1 MKLKA
6 KLITGVAGLSSI
18 IILICSLFTYI
29 SIKNFSNNVDNL
41 TNGLSEVVEKD
52 VSGFSG
58 HYAGT
63 LTYLEGKNV
72 VEKLDNII
80 QSIEYPL
87 NASKSTTNPAIL
99 GELFKGFVNK
109 NDYISSM
116 YIASNNGIIA
126 SYSKDKMEP
135 KQVSEEWYQKA
146 KTLKNDQIYISNMQK
161 NKSGQPFITIS
172 TPIYNNKQFSG
183 VISADL
189 NVALLSQYISQIK
202 VGETGFIALVGADQS
217 IIGHKDMA
225 LVKEFKKV
233 NDLPFFK
240 EINDGRILLD
250 INQVTYLPLVHEK
263 TGWTVLS
270 VIPQEEV
277 SSFTKTIG
285 TNMSNKI
292 TEANTMTE
300 SSLSKLVSIQVIVI
314 ILLIAVSIV
323 ISWLIARYF
332 VQPINSVS
340 TLMEAVSNGDLSS
353 KLQVKSKDE
362 IGMLLHSVNRTIDSL
377 RDMVKKINNLAHEA
391 DHSSNVLNEQ
401 AELSSSVAKI
411 INDAMGEISLG
422 SDKLSTDMFSVA
434 NNVEHNANSIQSMSE
449 NISTIAGQARKTKEV
464 SSEGKMAME
473 KMKANMNVI
482 VKQSVESSNIMKT
495 LDMRLQQISDITKL
509 IHDISEQTNLL
520 SLNASIEAARAG
532 EHGKGFAVVAQE
544 VKKLAEQS
552 SKSVEKVTTLI
563 SEIQNDSTKAL
574 INIDQS
580 KKSVE
585 EGSHVVNDSERN
597 FHQIVT
603 YIDDLS
609 NNIENIAQMADE
621 ISKRSNDIFISIERV
636 TNVSQTTTAGV
647 EEVTG
652 TTDEQMDSVEKV
664 KEISSKLHELTQ
676 ELKHSVGRFRL

>member
-41 TNGLSEVVEKD
+41 TNGLSEVVERD

-72 VEKLDNII
+72 IEKLDNII
-80 QSIEYPL
+80 QSVEYPL
-87 NASKSTTNPAIL
+87 NASKSITNPAIL
-99 GELFKGFVNK
+99 EGLFKGFVNK

-116 YIASNNGIIA
+116 YVATNNGMIA
-126 SYSKDKMEP
+126 SYSKDKMVP
-135 KQVSEEWYQKA
+135 KKISEEWYQKA
-146 KTLKNDQIYISNMQK
+146 KALKNDQVYISNMQ
-161 NKSGQPFITIS
+161 NDKSGKPFITIS
-172 TPIYNNKQFSG
+172 TPIYNNNQFSG

-189 NVALLSQYISQIK
+189 NVSLLSQYISQIK
-202 VGETGFIALVGADQS
+202 VGETGFIALIGADQS
-217 IIGHKDMA
+217 IIGHKDLA
-225 LVKEFKKV
+225 LVKESKKV

-240 EINDGRILLD
+240 EFSDGRILLD

-270 VIPQEEV
+270 VIPQKEV

-292 TEANTMTE
+292 AEANTMTA
-300 SSLSKLVSIQVIVI
+300 SSLSKLVSIQAIVIV
-314 ILLIAVSIV
+314 LLIAVSIV

-340 TLMEAVSNGDLSS
+340 TLMESVSNGDLSN
-353 KLQVKSKDE
+353 KLKVKSKDE
-362 IGMLLHSVNRTIDSL
+362 IGMLLHSVNKTIDSL
-377 RDMVKKINNLAHEA
+377 RDMVKKINNLAHEV
-391 DHSSNVLNEQ
+391 DQSSNVLNEQ

-411 INDAMGEISLG
+411 INDAMGEVSVG
-422 SDKLSTDMFSVA
+422 SDKLSTDMYSVA
-434 NNVEHNANSIQSMSE
+434 NNVEHNANSIQSMSDH
-449 NISTIAGQARKTKEV
+449 ISSIAGQARKTKEV

-473 KMKANMNVI
+473 KMKSNMDVI

-552 SKSVEKVTTLI
+552 SKSVEKVSTLI
-563 SEIQNDSTKAL
+563 HEIQNDSTKAL
-574 INIDQS
+574 LNIDQS

-585 EGSHVVNDSERN
+585 EGSQVVNDSERN

-603 YIDDLS
+603 FIDDLS
-609 NNIENIAQMADE
+609 NNIENIAQTADE
-621 ISKRSNDIFISIERV
+621 VSKRSNDIFVSIERV

-664 KEISSKLHELTQ
+664 KEISTRLHELTQ